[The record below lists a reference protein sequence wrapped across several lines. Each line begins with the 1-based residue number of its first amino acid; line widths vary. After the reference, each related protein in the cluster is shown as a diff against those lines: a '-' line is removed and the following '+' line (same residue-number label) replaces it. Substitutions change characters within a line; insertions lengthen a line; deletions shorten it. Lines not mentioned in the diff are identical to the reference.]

1 MRVLITALFCLS
13 IAACGSCSACSKEIP
28 VETADAGSGVTPIQV
43 GNAAKPDDPGEQL
56 KPEVQG
62 QITLRALGWAKKPKR
77 SRPLKPADARAR
89 KALGQAMAGYR
100 FAFTGDS
107 RLLLQPLTPA
117 PLPPHTI
124 IRSELLGLQQ
134 SEIKF
139 TVPDPGG
146 QAAMATG
153 RMMVGSIAV
162 NPVHTQRCV
171 SDALER
177 IAKQARGS
185 GQILPLSMSQPR
197 LEDGMLLIDVVARV
211 FHDGAP

>member
-13 IAACGSCSACSKEIP
+13 IAACGGCSACSKKAP
-28 VETADAGSGVTPIQV
+28 AETADAGSGVTPIQV
-43 GNAAKPDDPGEQL
+43 GSTSRAADAGGQL
-56 KPEVQG
+56 KPENQG

-77 SRPLKPADARAR
+77 IRPIKPADARAR

-100 FAFTGDS
+100 FALTGES
-107 RLLLQPLTPA
+107 RLMLQPLTPS

-146 QAAMATG
+146 QAVMATG
-153 RMMVGSIAV
+153 RMMVGKIAIT
-162 NPVHTQRCV
+162 PMHTQRCV
-171 SDALER
+171 TDAIER

-185 GQILPLSMSQPR
+185 GQLLPLSISSPR
-197 LEDGMLLIDVVARV
+197 LENGMLLIDVVARV